1 MRATDEST
9 IDETIDETLMRLLIL
24 GNVIDFRVMV
34 PYARTHTWTD
44 GRTDK
49 GSC

>member
-9 IDETIDETLMRLLIL
+9 IDETIDETIYETLMRLLIL

-34 PYARTHTWTD
+34 PYARTH